1 MSRSNDKKVIAFV
14 LKGYPRLSETFIL
27 NEILLLEEL
36 GYPLHIVAMRNPG
49 ETKIHG
55 DVERVKA
62 PVSYVPDYF
71 WQFFGAFMLSHLRV
85 LLRYPLSYL
94 PALHFA
100 AWRSLKRWSSST
112 IKRFSQAVYFV
123 DRVVPDAR
131 FGQYYAH
138 FSHGPTTLVF
148 FASWITGIPYSF
160 SAHAKDIYLQEDEF
174 LRQKI
179 HGAQFAVTC
188 TGFNR
193 KHMAGVAGSDAP
205 VYRCYHGIN
214 IEKFTRNAALSRN
227 GKPPVILSIGRFVP
241 KKGFPTLLKAM
252 HLLKEKGYAFSA
264 YFAGGGPMADEL
276 QTLIDQFG
284 LTANVQLINKLSQE
298 ELLDY
303 YRKADIFA
311 LACEVQPDG
320 DRDGIPNVLV
330 EAMALEIP
338 AVSTAISGIPELI
351 DDGKNGLLV
360 PQRNPEALAA
370 ALEKLINQPE
380 LALALGKAGRETVKQ
395 EFDNRQNVIKIGTLL
410 DDAMKSPALEN
421 RDFRAIVKYS

>member
-1 MSRSNDKKVIAFV
+1 M
-14 LKGYPRLSETFIL
+14 
-27 NEILLLEEL
+27 
-36 GYPLHIVAMRNPG
+36 
-49 ETKIHG
+49 
-55 DVERVKA
+55 
-62 PVSYVPDYF
+62 
-71 WQFFGAFMLSHLRV
+71 
-85 LLRYPLSYL
+85 
-94 PALHFA
+94 
-100 AWRSLKRWSSST
+100 
-112 IKRFSQAVYFV
+112 
-123 DRVVPDAR
+123 
-131 FGQYYAH
+131 
-138 FSHGPTTLVF
+138 
-148 FASWITGIPYSF
+148 
-160 SAHAKDIYLQEDEF
+160 QEDEF

-193 KHMAGVAGSDAP
+193 KHMAGVAGQDAP

-214 IEKFTRNAALSRN
+214 IEKFTRSAALSRN

-264 YFAGGGPMADEL
+264 YFAGGGPMETEL
-276 QTLIDQFG
+276 QTLIDQFD

-298 ELLDY
+298 ELLEY

-338 AVSTAISGIPELI
+338 SVSTAISGIPELI

-370 ALEKLINQPE
+370 ALEKLITQPE
-380 LALALGKAGRETVKQ
+380 LALVLGKAGRETVKQ
-395 EFDNRQNVIKIGTLL
+395 EFDNRQNVIKIGKLL